1 MVVFDWDNTLFPT
14 KARQLL
20 LSRASKKLTPSEF
33 AELSTLSVWVH
44 RVLRAYISFHSAS
57 NIRIV
62 TAAKRG
68 WIEFSLGCLG
78 GIGQWAQIRKLLF
91 DAAQSQRIEIVYPNN
106 AVLPFKKAKAVE
118 AYKHEAFQYLTSR
131 SSARRPQMLVSIG
144 DSHAEYAASKRCA
157 DNAEGMCVGRVKLK
171 QHPTV
176 RCMIRQC
183 QCILDLCAT
192 LFPENFDIDMS

>member
-20 LSRASKKLTPSEF
+20 LRSRASKKLTDSEY
-33 AELSTLSVWVH
+33 AEFSTLSVWVH
-44 RVLRAYISFHSAS
+44 RVLRAYISFYSAT
-57 NIRIV
+57 NIGIV

-68 WIEFSLGCLG
+68 WIESSLSSLG

-91 DAAQSQRIEIVYPNN
+91 DAPQSQRIEIVCPNN
-106 AVLPFKKAKAVE
+106 AILPFTKAKDVE
-118 AYKHEAFQYLTSR
+118 AYKHEAFRFLTQ
-131 SSARRPQMLVSIG
+131 SSARRISMLVSIG

-157 DNAEGMCVGRVKLK
+157 EKVEGMCVGRVKLK
-171 QHPTV
+171 KHPTV

-183 QCILDLCAT
+183 QCMLDLCAT